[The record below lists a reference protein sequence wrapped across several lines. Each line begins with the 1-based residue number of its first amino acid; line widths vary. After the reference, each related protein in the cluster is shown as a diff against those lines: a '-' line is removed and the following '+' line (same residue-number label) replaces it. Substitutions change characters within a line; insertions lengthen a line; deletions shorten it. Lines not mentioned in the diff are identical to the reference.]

1 VGGVVPLN
9 GSSSPP
15 PSPPAPLPKG
25 EGSVRGH
32 ITLRGVRVHNLKSID
47 LDIPRRELIVF
58 CGLSGSGKSSLAL
71 DTLYAE
77 GQRRY
82 IESFSAYTRQ
92 FLQRLE
98 RPEAERIDG
107 IPPAIAVTGKN
118 TSRSS
123 RSTVGTATETNDYL
137 RLLFAKIGHTFCRQC
152 GREVRCDS
160 PQSAAETLTAL
171 PAGTRYM
178 ISFACPVPND
188 ETIEQ
193 VRAALRE
200 DGFVRAIVDGRL
212 ANLDARGDGRRS
224 KHVGNAPGGGPAS
237 VELATIVIAGDELGV
252 DWSAPATRAT
262 MLPKLLQI
270 YQGKQYT
277 NRELNVPIIVG
288 KRGIKK
294 VLSHLPD
301 AKPAMAMAKLPELL
315 ELAAWD
321 RDEAPRKPDQNIRM
335 WHYLKVA
342 VVLGGQHHVAEIKIR
357 EDGNGHWFY
366 DQHLVLQKKEG
377 PPYKPGTSASGS
389 TSAGEPSHIQIIGRS
404 DQEVKR
410 KKRNSGANGYPE
422 EVDGVSLSGA
432 AYVIVDRLAAGSA
445 SDSRLRDSLET
456 AFAKGRGRCYVL
468 VEDSAVEESGS
479 TSSMGT
485 SLLIDGK
492 AWRRIGFGSQ
502 LACEDCG
509 IEYPAPEPRLYS
521 FNSPL
526 GACPECEGFGNV
538 IGLDMELI
546 VPDPGKSLRE
556 GAIAPWTTPAYA
568 HELKE
573 LLALAR
579 DYDIPTD
586 APFRQLTEQQ
596 VGRIVQGVPERKFGG
611 LEGFFAWLERRK
623 YKMHIRV
630 FLSRWRSFRIC
641 PSCGGTRLRPEALA
655 ARVGGRNIGEL
666 GAMKVRDAAAF
677 FRRLEL
683 PDYELQVGRMMLEQV
698 QARLG
703 YLEAVGLG
711 YLTLDRT
718 LRTLSGG
725 EARRVALTSA
735 LGSSLVGMLYVLDEP
750 SIGLH
755 PRDINQLLGAIR
767 KLRERGNTVV
777 VVEHEEAIIRA
788 ADQVIEIGPGAGE
801 RGGKVVFQGTP
812 GEMERSPDSLTGD
825 YLAGRRGFGSNGRRR
840 EPNHGW
846 VRLAG
851 ARGNNLKKITV
862 EFPMGVL
869 CMVTGVSGSGKSTL
883 VQDTLYPALCR
894 RLRKDAPKPEPHD
907 DVFGDG
913 QLDDVIMVDQSPIG
927 RSPRSNPVTYLKA
940 FDEIRAVFA
949 DTVEARTRGFDA
961 GHFSFN
967 VDGGRCS
974 NCQGDGYLQIDMQFL
989 ADVYMRC
996 PQCNGARYRDEIL
1009 DVTYR
1014 GRNIADVLE
1023 MTVREAFTFFRGQPK
1038 VQARLKKLIDVGLDY
1053 VRLGQPANTLSG
1065 GEAQRLKLASYM
1077 STAKRGRCLFI
1088 LDEPT
1093 TGLHFSDVV
1102 QLLDCFDALLAVG
1115 HSLLVVEHNLQIM
1128 RAADYIID
1136 LGPGAADEGGQVV
1149 AKGTPEQVARTA
1161 GSVTAGFLAKV
1172 LKEREVVE
1180 T

>member
-1 VGGVVPLN
+1 MSRN
-9 GSSSPP
+9 GQNASPSSSPV
-15 PSPPAPLPKG
+15 PLPKA
-25 EGSVRGH
+25 EGTLLPQSPCPAPTAGRSGGGGGGAGN

-47 LDIPRRELIVF
+47 LDVPRQKLIVL

-98 RPEAERIDG
+98 KPEAERIDG
-107 IPPAIAVTGKN
+107 IPPAIAVTSKN

-123 RSTVGTATETNDYL
+123 RSTVGTATETSDYL
-137 RLLFAKIGHTFCRQC
+137 RLLMAKIGHIFCQKC
-152 GREVRCDS
+152 GHEVRCDS
-160 PQSAAETLTAL
+160 PENAAESLSQL
-171 PAGTRYM
+171 PPGIRYM
-178 ISFACPVPND
+178 IAFRCEVADSDAF
-188 ETIEQ
+188 EQ
-193 VRAALRE
+193 LTAGLRE
-200 DGFVRAIVDGRL
+200 DGFVRVVFDGQVVHVDQLEQVVCGS
-212 ANLDARGDGRRS
+212 ATTGTTASRS
-224 KHVGNAPGGGPAS
+224 VYA
-237 VELATIVIAGDELGV
+237 
-252 DWSAPATRAT
+252 
-262 MLPKLLQI
+262 
-270 YQGKQYT
+270 
-277 NRELNVPIIVG
+277 
-288 KRGIKK
+288 
-294 VLSHLPD
+294 
-301 AKPAMAMAKLPELL
+301 
-315 ELAAWD
+315 
-321 RDEAPRKPDQNIRM
+321 
-335 WHYLKVA
+335 
-342 VVLGGQHHVAEIKIR
+342 
-357 EDGNGHWFY
+357 
-366 DQHLVLQKKEG
+366 
-377 PPYKPGTSASGS
+377 
-389 TSAGEPSHIQIIGRS
+389 
-404 DQEVKR
+404 
-410 KKRNSGANGYPE
+410 
-422 EVDGVSLSGA
+422 
-432 AYVIVDRLAAGSA
+432 IVDRLAAGSA
-445 SDSRLRDSLET
+445 SDSRLRDSLEI
-456 AFAKGRGRCYVL
+456 AFTKGRGRCCAF
-468 VEDSAVEESGS
+468 VEDTDASAESCAAPAI
-479 TSSMGT
+479 T
-485 SLLIDGK
+485 IDGRP
-492 AWRRIGFGSQ
+492 WRRMGFSTQ

-509 IEYPAPEPRLYS
+509 IEYPMPEPRLYS

-538 IGLDMELI
+538 IGIDMDLI
-546 VPDPGKSLRE
+546 VPDSSKTLRE
-556 GAIAPWTTPAYA
+556 GAIATWNTPAYA

-573 LLALAR
+573 LIALAG
-579 DYDIPTD
+579 DYDIPLD
-586 APFRQLTEQQ
+586 VPFRELSKRHLKLI
-596 VGRIVQGVPERKFGG
+596 VGGVPERKFGG

-630 FLSRWRSFRIC
+630 FLSRWRSFRPC
-641 PSCGGTRLRPEALA
+641 PACGGARLRPEALA
-655 ARVGGRNIGEL
+655 ARIGGKNIGEIC
-666 GAMKVRDAAAF
+666 AMKVRDAAAF
-677 FRRLEL
+677 FRTLKL
-683 PDYELQVGRMMLEQV
+683 PDWERQIGRMMLEQV
-698 QARLG
+698 QARLS
-703 YLEAVGLG
+703 YLEVVGLG

-725 EARRVALTSA
+725 EARRVALTAA
-735 LGSSLVGMLYVLDEP
+735 LGSSLVNMLYVLDEP

-755 PRDINQLLGAIR
+755 PRDIHQLLGAIKQLCQR
-767 KLRERGNTVV
+767 QNTVV

-812 GEMERSPDSLTGD
+812 SEMEESSESLTGD

-840 EPNHGW
+840 SPNHGW
-846 VRLAG
+846 IRLAG
-851 ARGNNLKKITV
+851 AKGNNLKNVTV

-869 CMVTGVSGSGKSTL
+869 CLVTGVSGSGKSTL

-894 RLRKDAPKPEPHD
+894 RLRKDAPKPYPHD
-907 DVFGDG
+907 DVYGDG

-949 DTVEARTRGFDA
+949 DTVEARTRGYHA

-974 NCQGDGYLQIDMQFL
+974 ACHGDGYTQIDMQFL

-996 PQCNGARYRDEIL
+996 AQCNGARYREEIL

-1038 VQARLKKLIDVGLDY
+1038 VQARLKRLIDVGLDY

-1065 GEAQRLKLASYM
+1065 GEAQRLKLAGYM
-1077 STAKRGRCLFI
+1077 SSAKRGRCLFI

-1093 TGLHFSDVV
+1093 TGLHFSDIV

-1115 HSLLVVEHNLQIM
+1115 HSLIVVEHNLQIM
-1128 RAADYIID
+1128 KAADYIID

-1149 AKGTPEQVARTA
+1149 AKGTPEMVARAA

-1172 LKEREVVE
+1172 LKEDAENAK
-1180 T
+1180 